1 MGREEAGRPE
11 PESSRKE
18 GGGHGE
24 RTVIFTSW
32 GHRVNTPGGEAL
44 MLDFGDDGPKS
55 LLGSPAPTQHRVP
68 DG

>member
-1 MGREEAGRPE
+1 M
-11 PESSRKE
+11 
-18 GGGHGE
+18 
-24 RTVIFTSW
+24 
-32 GHRVNTPGGEAL
+32 NTPGGEAL